1 MSTTT
6 RPRGSYAKT
15 AERRLEILAAGTEVF
30 AASGFRSGSIREVA
44 ERVGISQ
51 AGLLHHF
58 SSKAALLAAILAH
71 RDDEDQRRIN
81 LGVPG
86 IENIRGLVRL
96 TERNATVPGLVQLYC
111 TLSAEATDAEHPA
124 HQYFLDRY
132 VRVQGIIQESLEIM
146 RTAGQLAEGVDPAG
160 TAHSLIALMDGL
172 QVQWLLDREFV
183 DMAVEVR
190 RYLRSI
196 LTVKL

>member
-58 SSKAALLAAILAH
+58 SSKAELLAAILSH

-81 LGVPG
+81 LSVPG
-86 IENIRGLVRL
+86 LENIRGLVKL

-111 TLSAEATDAEHPA
+111 TLSAEATDTDHPA
-124 HQYFLDRY
+124 HQYFVDRY
-132 VRVQGIIQESLEIM
+132 NRVRGIIQESFQIM
-146 RTAGQLAEGVDPAG
+146 LKTGQLAEGTDPAG
-160 TAHSLIALMDGL
+160 TARSLIALMDGL
-172 QVQWLLDREFV
+172 QVQWLLDRKSV
-183 DMAVEVR
+183 DMAEEIR
-190 RYLRSI
+190 RYLRP
-196 LTVKL
+196 LVRVEL

>member
-1 MSTTT
+1 MTTTT

-58 SSKAALLAAILAH
+58 SSKAELLAAILSH

-86 IENIRGLVRL
+86 LENIRGLVKL

-111 TLSAEATDAEHPA
+111 TLSAEATDPEHPA
-124 HQYFLDRY
+124 HQYFIDRY
-132 VRVQGIIQESLEIM
+132 ERVQKLIQESLEIVQG
-146 RTAGQLAEGVDPAG
+146 AGQLADGVDPAG
-160 TAHSLIALMDGL
+160 AAHSLIALMDGL
-172 QVQWLLDREFV
+172 QVQWLLKRDFV

-190 RYLRSI
+190 RYLRAI
-196 LTVKL
+196 LTVEL